1 MRLTIAVDRDTWQA
15 SLARCYQGVKSVCP
29 VSGEPTRENIEKQY
43 GAEFLYQEAVNDT
56 YPAALVEA
64 IGQSDIQIAGT
75 PTLTVEEIGADGYTF
90 AAVIDLYPEVQLGQ
104 YKGLSAVYPEVELTS
119 DDTEAALEE
128 YARAN
133 PHVEHPDRAAMG
145 DEVVLDFEGF
155 VDGVAFEGG
164 KGEQYPLLLG
174 SGYFIPGFEEQV
186 AGAAVGEERDVNVT
200 FPTEYVPE
208 LAGKDAVFRIKVH
221 QITRRSLPEWNDDF
235 ARQQGFAD
243 VSALRRAVMEAA
255 VQKKQTQAA
264 EQFANDLI
272 RQVTSAMTVTIPDAM
287 VENQLDGLI
296 NELRGH
302 LQTQGVSLEQYLE
315 AGNTTMEQ
323 LSSMMVGRDVS
334 FHVEK
339 KPAQPGEVV
348 LDVSHM
354 TVASKMH
361 KNNAVKDVSLQVRR
375 GEIVCLAGIDGN
387 GQTEFVY
394 GLTGLEPVV
403 SGKITLNGQDI
414 TKMPIR
420 KRNIMGMSHI
430 PEDRHKHGL
439 VLDYSLEDNLVLE
452 RYFEPEFTDKAGF
465 LRRDNIRKYAEKLIE
480 QYDVR
485 SGQGPVTIARS
496 MSGGNQQKAIVAREI
511 DKDPELLVAVQPTRG
526 LDVGAIE
533 YIHRQLVAQ
542 RDEGKAV
549 LLVSLELDEVMDVPD
564 RILVMYEGEIV
575 GELDPK
581 KTTQEELGLYMA
593 GAKRDEVKA

>member
-1 MRLTIAVDRDTWQA
+1 MQIIKREDIPEKRQVRLTIAVDRDTWQA

-200 FPTEYVPE
+200 VPTEYVPE

-255 VQKKQTQAA
+255 VQKKQAQAA

-323 LSSMMVGRDVS
+323 LRD
-334 FHVEK
+334 HARQQAAE
-339 KPAQPGEVV
+339 AARYE
-348 LDVSHM
+348 LAM
-354 TVASKMH
+354 TEIA
-361 KNNAVKDVSLQVRR
+361 RR
-375 GEIVCLAGIDGN
+375 EGIDI
-387 GQTEFVY
+387 TEA
-394 GLTGLEPVV
+394 
-403 SGKITLNGQDI
+403 D
-414 TKMPIR
+414 
-420 KRNIMGMSHI
+420 
-430 PEDRHKHGL
+430 
-439 VLDYSLEDNLVLE
+439 LD
-452 RYFEPEFTDKAGF
+452 A
-465 LRRDNIRKYAEKLIE
+465 KYQELSR
-480 QYDVR
+480 QYDLSV
-485 SGQGPVTIARS
+485 
-496 MSGGNQQKAIVAREI
+496 
-511 DKDPELLVAVQPTRG
+511 ELLRQQLPPLRLRHDLRLAAAQAVVV
-526 LDVGAIE
+526 D
-533 YIHRQLVAQ
+533 
-542 RDEGKAV
+542 
-549 LLVSLELDEVMDVPD
+549 S
-564 RILVMYEGEIV
+564 
-575 GELDPK
+575 
-581 KTTQEELGLYMA
+581 
-593 GAKRDEVKA
+593 AKRK